1 MLSLLNTTFTN
12 TLRQGFTLIGS
23 LLSKLKARSTYFENQ
38 ACTKDTLKEFE
49 AIPSA
54 IIRPFITTWRTTTA
68 NETITVPTNISET
81 YNYDLY
87 TSDGQIFTGLTGSA
101 TVTFPVAGD
110 YDVSIKGVFPT
121 IKFNN
126 TGDRAKIIDIKQ
138 WGTTAWNSF
147 QNSFN
152 GCSNLVGTYTD
163 APDLTN
169 VTILNNMFKACR
181 VFTGEVSN
189 WDVSNVINMSSIFRN
204 CDVFNSDLSGWD
216 VSNNTRLSSC
226 FQGAKNFN
234 QDIGNWDVSNV
245 TTAQLCFATNPV
257 FDQDLSSWNIV
268 NIGSFLSFRNGAQK
282 FSTANYDA
290 ILIGWNNTL
299 VNFVNGGGTYT
310 LTPTADF
317 GGSQYTGGGAAEAA
331 RVSLESV
338 FGWTITDGGSV

>member
-12 TLRQGFTLIGS
+12 TLRQGSTLIGS
-23 LLSKLKARSTYFENQ
+23 LLSKLKARSTYFENKT
-38 ACTKDTLKEFE
+38 CTKNTLKEFE
-49 AIPSA
+49 AIPSV

-68 NETITVPTNISET
+68 NETITVPTALGLT

-87 TSDGQIFTGLTGSA
+87 TSDGQVFTGLTGDA

-110 YDVSIKGVFPT
+110 YDVSIKGVFPRIT
-121 IKFNN
+121 FNN
-126 TGDRAKIIDIKQ
+126 GGDREKIIDIKQ
-138 WGTTAWNSF
+138 WGTIAWGSF
-147 QNSFN
+147 QNAFS

-169 VTILNNMFKACR
+169 AQVLTNMFKSCE

-189 WDVSNVINMSSIFRN
+189 WDVSSVTNISGTFRS

-216 VSNNTRLSSC
+216 VSNNTRLNST
-226 FQGAKNFN
+226 FQAARLFN
-234 QDIGNWDVSNV
+234 QDVGGWDVSNV

-268 NIGSFLSFRNGAQK
+268 NIANFSSFRNGSQG

-290 ILIGWNNTL
+290 LLIGWNNTL

-317 GGSQYTGGGAAEAA
+317 AASQYTGGGAAEAA
-331 RVSLESV
+331 RDSLEAV
-338 FGWTITDGGSV
+338 FGWTITDSGAA